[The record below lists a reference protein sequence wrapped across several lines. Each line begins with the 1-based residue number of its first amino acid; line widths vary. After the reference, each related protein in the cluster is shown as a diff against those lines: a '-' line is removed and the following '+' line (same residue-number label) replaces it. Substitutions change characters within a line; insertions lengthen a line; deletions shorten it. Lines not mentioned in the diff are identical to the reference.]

1 MSKRGLCMAIYRKN
15 PLETG
20 KIYHILNKSIADF
33 IIFDGKSD
41 FCRMLET
48 IKYYQIKNQSIKL
61 SRSLELK
68 SKYKEGKAN
77 RPSDLSGNK
86 ENLVK
91 IIAYC
96 IMPTHLHLV
105 LEQLQDHGVS
115 IFMSKV
121 QNSYARYFN
130 ISRNRKGPLW
140 QGRFKNILV
149 ESDDQLYHLT
159 RYIHLNP
166 VTAYLVENP
175 EEWDFSSYK
184 EYLGTREDKIC
195 EYDDLFEV
203 NLSSYKEFIEN
214 RISDQRELQKIKKIA
229 LE

>member
-1 MSKRGLCMAIYRKN
+1 MSVYRKN

-33 IIFDGKSD
+33 IIFNSKSD
-41 FCRMLET
+41 FRRMLET
-48 IKYYQIKNQSIKL
+48 IKYYQVKNQSIKL

-68 SKYKEGKAN
+68 SKNKEDQIS
-77 RPSDLSGNK
+77 RPYDSSEKK

-105 LEQLQDHGVS
+105 LEQLQDDGVS

-140 QGRFKNILV
+140 QGRFENILV
-149 ESDDQLYHLT
+149 ESDNQLYHLT

-166 VTAYLVENP
+166 VTAYLVEKP
-175 EEWDFSSYK
+175 EEWGFSSYE
-184 EYLGTREDKIC
+184 EYLGVRKDKIC

-203 NLSSYKEFIEN
+203 NLSSYKEFIES
-214 RISDQRELQKIKKIA
+214 RISDQREFQKIKKIA